1 MTEPMP
7 KGYSPRLYNAD
18 LGPLP
23 QKWTWYNIFAFW
35 MSDVHSVGGYVFAA
49 SLFALGLASW
59 QVLIALLVG
68 ICIIQVIANLLAK
81 PSQQAAVPY
90 PVICRLAFGVFGANI
105 PAVIRG
111 LIAVAWYGV
120 QTYLASSALIIVVL
134 RFFPQMAVYAEPHFA
149 GLSYLGWFGFLA
161 LWVVQAAV
169 FWTGMDSIRRFIDW
183 AGPVVYAVMFMLAG
197 WIVWKAGWANIS
209 FTLSEKSL
217 TGWEAFSQVI
227 MATAL
232 VVSYFSGPT
241 LNFGDFSRYCRSMS
255 EVRRGNFWG
264 LPVNFLAFSLVTVVI
279 VSGTLPVFGEML
291 HDPIATVAR
300 IDNDVA
306 VLLGAFA
313 FVTATIGINIV
324 DPGLRVMLR
333 QIADVGA
340 GKHQNQLCL
349 HTLHRSRTVLEAV
362 ACQLRL
368 APVAPTDHAL
378 LGNHRLRN
386 TPLGKQRMPIAAVQ
400 PVLFAV
406 ERLIQQAV
414 HARGKRADGQVQA
427 VVQHPQLQLVG
438 THYRQVQMHGRV
450 LFAIGPDHFGE
461 RQRPIAHRRVQH
473 PEIQGPAQFALEC
486 RGIQFETF
494 QLTEQ
499 AQGFLMKQLTLAGQT
514 ETATATVAQD
524 NAQGRLQLAHVG
536 TDRRCRQIQLLLG
549 AGEALVTDHANK
561 DAQQFQVG

>member
-1 MTEPMP
+1 
-7 KGYSPRLYNAD
+7 
-18 LGPLP
+18 
-23 QKWTWYNIFAFW
+23 
-35 MSDVHSVGGYVFAA
+35 
-49 SLFALGLASW
+49 
-59 QVLIALLVG
+59 
-68 ICIIQVIANLLAK
+68 
-81 PSQQAAVPY
+81 
-90 PVICRLAFGVFGANI
+90 VFGANI

-134 RFFPQMAVYAEPHFA
+134 RFFPQMSEYAQPQFA

-161 LWVVQAAV
+161 LWLVQAAV

-183 AGPVVYAVMFMLAG
+183 AGPVVYAVMFLLAG

-324 DPGLRVMLR
+324 ANFVSPAFDF
-333 QIADVGA
+333 A
-340 GKHQNQLCL
+340 N
-349 HTLHRSRTVLEAV
+349 
-362 ACQLRL
+362 
-368 APVAPTDHAL
+368 VAPSKISWRV
-378 LGNHRLRN
+378 G
-386 TPLGKQRMPIAAVQ
+386 GMIAAVASIFIT
-400 PVLFAV
+400 PWNLFNNPAVIHYTLDVLAAF
-406 ERLIQQAV
+406 
-414 HARGKRADGQVQA
+414 
-427 VVQHPQLQLVG
+427 
-438 THYRQVQMHGRV
+438 
-450 LFAIGPDHFGE
+450 IGPLFGILLVDYYLIKK
-461 RQRPIAHRRVQH
+461 QQIDVDALFND
-473 PEIQGPAQFALEC
+473 GPTGRYWYTGGVNYTAVKALV
-486 RGIQFETF
+486 
-494 QLTEQ
+494 L
-499 AQGFLMKQLTLAGQT
+499 ATLAGIAIT
-514 ETATATVAQD
+514 FIPA
-524 NAQGRLQLAHVG
+524 LQPMANFAWFTGCFLGGGLFYVFARRTQAHEG
-536 TDRRCRQIQLLLG
+536 M
-549 AGEALVTDHANK
+549 ALSPAVP
-561 DAQQFQVG
+561 G